1 MGFSSFRV
9 GVLVR
14 VMLIALTTFLFV
26 YLVSFSEKYVSAVIV
41 AGAIIVEIVELF
53 RFSTVTNK
61 KITKFLES
69 IRYSDFSSSFTHD
82 NKLGKSFKE
91 LNMAFSNVAEAFRNE
106 RAQKEEHLNY
116 LNTVVQHV
124 RTGLLSF
131 DVDGKVGLIN
141 SAAKEFLNMPQIHN
155 ITDILAVNVSLYKK
169 LKQMGPG
176 DKALIRISSELNLA
190 IHATELKLRGHSYK
204 LVALQNIHTE
214 LESKE
219 VEAWQN
225 LTRVLRH
232 EIMNSITPIASLT
245 GTLNEIL
252 AEDLRSMGNE
262 TFEISEESLQD
273 LEEGLQ
279 TIENRSKG
287 LIKFVDAYRDYT
299 SIPKPKFG
307 LIKIDELFE
316 HISQLLKHEFKL
328 LDIDFQAKTLF
339 DDLEITADREL
350 VEMVLINLIKNAKE
364 SLAETDGPK
373 IELTGR
379 VDGQQRVLLE
389 VKDNGPGIIPEAL
402 ERIFIPFYTTK
413 KSGSGIG
420 LALSRQIMQLH
431 HGSLSVKSEP
441 DVYTIFS
448 LRFP

>member
-1 MGFSSFRV
+1 MGFSSFKI

-14 VMLIALTTFLFV
+14 VIIISITTFLFV
-26 YLVSFSEKYVSAVIV
+26 YLVSFNEKYVSAVIV
-41 AGAIIVEIVELF
+41 AAAIIIEIIELF
-53 RFSTVTNK
+53 RYTTVTNK

-82 NKLGKSFKE
+82 NSLGKSFKE
-91 LNMAFSNVAEAFRNE
+91 LNTAFTNVAEAFRHE
-106 RAQKEEHLNY
+106 RAEKEEHLNY

-124 RTGLLSF
+124 TTGLISF
-131 DVDGKVGLIN
+131 DAEGNVGLIN
-141 SAAKEFLNMPQIHN
+141 SAAKRFLNIPQLRN
-155 ITDILAVNVSLYKK
+155 ISEILTVNVTLYKK

-176 DKALIRISSELNLA
+176 EKALIRVGSDLHLS
-190 IHATELKLRGHSYK
+190 IHATVLKLRGHSYK
-204 LVALQNIHTE
+204 LVALQNIHSE

-252 AEDLRSMGNE
+252 SEDLKPNGE
-262 TFEISEESLQD
+262 HTFEISDESLSD

-307 LIKIDELFE
+307 LIKIDELFD
-316 HISQLLKHEFKL
+316 HICQLLKHEFKEL
-328 LDIDFQAKTLF
+328 GIDFQSKILF
-339 DDLEITADREL
+339 NQLEITADREL
-350 VEMVLINLIKNAKE
+350 VEMVIINLLKNAKE
-364 SLAETDGPK
+364 ALKEREEPK
-373 IELTGR
+373 LELIAR
-379 VDGQQRVLLE
+379 IDEEQHVLID
-389 VKDNGPGIIPEAL
+389 VKDNGPGIIPEAR

-420 LALSRQIMQLH
+420 LSLSRQIMQMH

-441 DVYTIFS
+441 NVYTIFT
-448 LRFP
+448 LRF

>member
-1 MGFSSFRV
+1 MGFSSFKV
-9 GVLVR
+9 GVLIR
-14 VMLIALTTFLFV
+14 VILISMTTFLFV
-26 YLVSFSEKYVSAVIV
+26 HLFIFNENYISAVIV
-41 AGAIIVEIVELF
+41 AGAILMEISELF
-53 RFSTVTNK
+53 RFTTVTNK

-69 IRYSDFSSSFTHD
+69 IRYSDFSSSFSYD
-82 NKLGKSFKE
+82 NKLGRSFKE
-91 LNMAFSNVAEAFRNE
+91 LNRAFNNVAEAFRNE

-124 RTGLLSF
+124 TTGLLSF

-141 SAAKEFLNMPQIHN
+141 SAARQFLNMPQIHN
-155 ITDILAVNVSLYKK
+155 ITEILAVNVTLYKK

-176 DKALIRISSELNLA
+176 EKALIRIGNDVNLA

-252 AEDLRSMGNE
+252 AEDLKPSGND
-262 TFEISEESLQD
+262 TFEISNESLSD

-287 LIKFVDAYRDYT
+287 LITFVDAYRDYT

-316 HISQLLKHEFKL
+316 HINQLLKHEFKNM
-328 LDIDFQAKTLF
+328 DIEFQSKILF
-339 DDLEITADREL
+339 DNLEITADREL
-350 VEMVLINLIKNAKE
+350 VEMVLINLIKNSKE
-364 SLAETDGPK
+364 ALAGTDGAKLELIAK
-373 IELTGR
+373 IDEN
-379 VDGQQRVLLE
+379 QRVLID
-389 VKDNGPGIIPEAL
+389 VKDNGPGIIPEAQ

-420 LALSRQIMQLH
+420 LALSRQVMQLH

-441 DVYTIFS
+441 GVYTIFT
-448 LRFP
+448 LRF

>member
-9 GVLVR
+9 GVLIR
-14 VMLIALTTFLFV
+14 VIIISLTSFLFV
-26 YLVSFSEKYVSAVIV
+26 YLVSFNEKYVSAVIV
-41 AGAIIVEIVELF
+41 AFAILFEIIELF
-53 RFSTVTNK
+53 RFTTVTNK

-69 IRYSDFSSSFTHD
+69 IRYSDFSTSFSHD
-82 NKLGKSFKE
+82 SKLGKSFRE
-91 LNMAFSNVAEAFRNE
+91 LNRAFSNVADAFRNE

-124 RTGLLSF
+124 TTGLIAF
-131 DVDGKVGLIN
+131 DAEGKVGLVN
-141 SAAKEFLNMPQIHN
+141 SAAKRFLNLPQLRN
-155 ITDILAVNVSLYKK
+155 ITEILAINVTLYKK
-169 LKQMGPG
+169 LKQMAPG
-176 DKALIRISSELNLA
+176 EKALIRVNSEQNLA
-190 IHATELKLRGHSYK
+190 IHSTELKLRGHSYK
-204 LVALQNIHTE
+204 LVALQNIHSE

-252 AEDLRSMGNE
+252 AEDLSPNGEGSFKLSDE
-262 TFEISEESLQD
+262 TLSD
-273 LEEGLQ
+273 LNEGLQ

-316 HISQLLKHEFKL
+316 HIYQLLKHEFKDL
-328 LDIDFQAKTLF
+328 NIDFKSKIMF
-339 DDLEITADREL
+339 NNLEITADREL
-350 VEMVLINLIKNAKE
+350 VEMVLINLLKNAKE
-364 SLAETDGPK
+364 ALKGLEEPAL
-373 IELTGR
+373 ELIAR
-379 VDGQQRVLLE
+379 IDEEQRVLLD
-389 VKDNGPGIIPEAL
+389 VKDNGPGIIPEAQD
-402 ERIFIPFYTTK
+402 RIFIPFYTTK

-431 HGSLSVKSEP
+431 NGSLSVKSEP
-441 DVYTIFS
+441 DIYTIFT
-448 LRFP
+448 LRF

>member
-1 MGFSSFRV
+1 MVFSSFRV
-9 GVLVR
+9 SVLIR
-14 VMLIALTTFLFV
+14 VIIISLTTFLLV
-26 YLVSFSEKYVSAVIV
+26 YLVSYNEKYVSAAIV
-41 AGAIIVEIVELF
+41 AGAIIMEIIELF
-53 RFSTVTNK
+53 RFTTVTNK

-69 IRYSDFSSSFTHD
+69 IRYSDFSSSFSYD
-82 NKLGKSFKE
+82 NKLGKSFME
-91 LNMAFSNVAEAFRNE
+91 LNKAFNNVAEAFRNE

-124 RTGLLSF
+124 TTGLLSF
-131 DVDGKVGLIN
+131 DNEGNVGLIN
-141 SAAKEFLNMPQIHN
+141 SAAKRFLSIPQIRN
-155 ITDILAVNVSLYKK
+155 ISEILGVNVTLYKK

-176 DKALIRISSELNLA
+176 DKALIRVNSEMNLS
-190 IHATELKLRGHSYK
+190 IHTTELKLRGRSYK
-204 LVALQNIHTE
+204 LVALQNIHSE

-252 AEDLRSMGNE
+252 SEDIKPIGKELFG
-262 TFEISEESLQD
+262 ISDESLSD

-287 LIKFVDAYRDYT
+287 LVTFVDAYRDYT

-316 HISQLLKHEFKL
+316 HICQLLKREFKEIG
-328 LDIDFQAKTLF
+328 IDFQSKILF
-339 DDLEITADREL
+339 NDLEITADREL
-350 VEMVLINLIKNAKE
+350 VEMVLINILKNAKE
-364 SLAETDGPK
+364 ALKEIEEPKVEMVARIDG
-373 IELTGR
+373 E
-379 VDGQQRVLLE
+379 QRVLLD
-389 VKDNGPGIIPEAL
+389 VKDNGPGIIPEAID
-402 ERIFIPFYTTK
+402 RIFIPFYTTK

-420 LALSRQIMQLH
+420 LALSRQIMQMH
-431 HGSLSVKSEP
+431 QGTLSVKSEP
-441 DVYTIFS
+441 DVYTIFT
-448 LRFP
+448 LRF

>member
-1 MGFSSFRV
+1 MGFSSFRI
-9 GVLVR
+9 GVLIR
-14 VMLIALTTFLFV
+14 IIILSLTTFLFV
-26 YLVSFSEKYVSAVIV
+26 YLISFNEKYVSAVIV
-41 AGAIIVEIVELF
+41 AGAILIEIIELF
-53 RFSTVTNK
+53 RYTTVTNK
-61 KITKFLES
+61 KVTKFLES
-69 IRYSDFSSSFTHD
+69 IRYSDFSTSFTHD

-91 LNMAFSNVAEAFRNE
+91 LNKAFSNVADAFRHE
-106 RAQKEEHLNY
+106 RSEKEEHLNY

-124 RTGLLSF
+124 TTGLISF
-131 DVDGKVGLIN
+131 DADGKVGLIN
-141 SAAKEFLNMPQIHN
+141 SAAKRFLNLPQIRN
-155 ITDILAVNVSLYKK
+155 LSEILTVNVTLYKK
-169 LKQMGPG
+169 LKQMSPG
-176 DKALIRISSELNLA
+176 EKALVRISSELNLA

-204 LVALQNIHTE
+204 LIAFQNIHSE

-252 AEDLRSMGNE
+252 AEDLKPNGEDSFML
-262 TFEISEESLQD
+262 SDESLSD
-273 LEEGLQ
+273 LNEGLQ

-316 HISQLLKHEFKL
+316 HISQLLKHEFKDL
-328 LDIDFQAKTLF
+328 NIDFSCKVLF
-339 DDLEITADREL
+339 DNLEITADREL
-350 VEMVLINLIKNAKE
+350 VEMVLINLLKNAKE
-364 SLAETDGPK
+364 ALKDSEEPK
-373 IELTGR
+373 LELIAR
-379 VDGQQRVLLE
+379 IDEEQRVLLD
-389 VKDNGPGIIPEAL
+389 VKDNGPGIIREAQ

-431 HGSLSVKSEP
+431 NGTLSVKSEP
-441 DVYTIFS
+441 DVYTIFT
-448 LRFP
+448 LRF

>member
-1 MGFSSFRV
+1 MGFSSFKI
-9 GVLVR
+9 GVLIR
-14 VMLIALTTFLFV
+14 VIIISITTFLFV
-26 YLVSFSEKYVSAVIV
+26 YLISFNEKYVSAVIV
-41 AGAIIVEIVELF
+41 AAAIIIEIIELF
-53 RFSTVTNK
+53 RYTAVTNK

-91 LNMAFSNVAEAFRNE
+91 LNTAFTNVAEAFRHE
-106 RAQKEEHLNY
+106 RAEKEEHLNY

-124 RTGLLSF
+124 TTGLISF
-131 DVDGKVGLIN
+131 DGEGNVGLIN
-141 SAAKEFLNMPQIHN
+141 SAAKRFLNIPQLRN
-155 ITDILAVNVSLYKK
+155 ISEILTVNVTLYKK

-176 DKALIRISSELNLA
+176 EKALIRVGSDLNLS
-190 IHATELKLRGHSYK
+190 IHATLLKLRGHSYK
-204 LVALQNIHTE
+204 LVALQNIHSE

-252 AEDLRSMGNE
+252 AEDLKPNGE
-262 TFEISEESLQD
+262 HKFEISDESLSD

-307 LIKIDELFE
+307 LIKIDELFD
-316 HISQLLKHEFKL
+316 HICQLLKHEFKEL
-328 LDIDFQAKTLF
+328 GIDFQSKIHF
-339 DDLEITADREL
+339 NHLEITADREL
-350 VEMVLINLIKNAKE
+350 VEMVIINLLKNAKE
-364 SLAETDGPK
+364 ALKDREEPK
-373 IELTGR
+373 LELIAR
-379 VDGQQRVLLE
+379 IDEEQHVLID
-389 VKDNGPGIIPEAL
+389 VKDNGPGIIPEAR

-420 LALSRQIMQLH
+420 LSLSRQIMQMH

-441 DVYTIFS
+441 NVYTIFT
-448 LRFP
+448 LRF

>member
-9 GVLVR
+9 GVLIR
-14 VMLIALTTFLFV
+14 VIIISLTTFLLV
-26 YLVSFSEKYVSAVIV
+26 YLISFNQKYVSAVIV
-41 AGAIIVEIVELF
+41 AGAILVEIIELF
-53 RFSTVTNK
+53 RYTTVTNK

-91 LNMAFSNVAEAFRNE
+91 LNKAFSNVADAFRHE
-106 RAQKEEHLNY
+106 RAEKEEHLNY

-124 RTGLLSF
+124 TTGLLSF
-131 DVDGKVGLIN
+131 DAEGKVGLIN
-141 SAAKEFLNMPQIHN
+141 SAAKRFLGFPQLRN
-155 ITDILAVNVSLYKK
+155 ISEILTVNVTLYKK

-176 DKALIRISSELNLA
+176 EKALIRVSGDLNLA

-204 LVALQNIHTE
+204 LIALQNIHSE

-252 AEDLRSMGNE
+252 AEDLKPNGENS
-262 TFEISEESLQD
+262 FEITDESLSD

-316 HISQLLKHEFKL
+316 HISQLLRHEFKEL
-328 LDIDFQAKTLF
+328 GIDFQIKMLF
-339 DDLEITADREL
+339 DNLEITADREL
-350 VEMVLINLIKNAKE
+350 VEMVLINLLKNAKE
-364 SLAETDGPK
+364 ALRDREEAK
-373 IELTGR
+373 LELVAR
-379 VDGQQRVLLE
+379 IDEEQHVLLD
-389 VKDNGPGIIPEAL
+389 VKDNGPGIIEEAR

-431 HGSLSVKSEP
+431 HGTLSVKSEP
-441 DVYTIFS
+441 EVFTIFT
-448 LRFP
+448 LRF

>member
-1 MGFSSFRV
+1 MGFSTFQVGILFRV
-9 GVLVR
+9 IVISV
-14 VMLIALTTFLFV
+14 TTFLFV
-26 YLVSFSEKYVSAVIV
+26 YLISFNEKYVSAVIV
-41 AGAIIVEIVELF
+41 AGAILIEIIELF

-69 IRYSDFSSSFTHD
+69 IRYSDFSSSFSYD

-91 LNMAFSNVAEAFRNE
+91 LNKAFNSVADAFRKE
-106 RAQKEEHLNY
+106 RADKEEHLNY

-124 RTGLLSF
+124 TTGLLSF
-131 DVDGKVGLIN
+131 DGDGKVGLIN
-141 SAAKEFLNMPQIHN
+141 SAARRFLNMPQIRN
-155 ITDILAVNVSLYKK
+155 ISEILAVNVTLYKK
-169 LKQMGPG
+169 LKQMSPG
-176 DKALIRISSELNLA
+176 EKALIRVSSELNLA
-190 IHATELKLRGHSYK
+190 INSTELKLRGHSYK
-204 LVALQNIHTE
+204 LIAMQNIHSE

-252 AEDLRSMGNE
+252 SEDLKPLGKDA
-262 TFEISEESLQD
+262 FEISDESLSD

-287 LIKFVDAYRDYT
+287 LVKFVDAYRDYT

-307 LIKIDELFE
+307 LIKIDELFD
-316 HISQLLKHEFKL
+316 HICQLLKREFKEIG
-328 LDIDFQAKTLF
+328 IDFHANILF
-339 DDLEITADREL
+339 NNLEITADREL
-350 VEMVLINLIKNAKE
+350 IEMVLINLLKNAKE
-364 SLAETDGPK
+364 AIKDTEEPK
-373 IELTGR
+373 IELVAR
-379 VDGQQRVLLE
+379 VDGEQRILLD
-389 VKDNGPGIIPEAL
+389 VKDNGPGIIPEAQQ
-402 ERIFIPFYTTK
+402 RIFIPFYTTK

-431 HGSLSVKSEP
+431 HGTLSVKSEP
-441 DVYTIFS
+441 DLYTIFT
-448 LRFP
+448 LKF

>member
-1 MGFSSFRV
+1 MGFSSFSV
-9 GVLVR
+9 GVLIR
-14 VMLIALTTFLFV
+14 VIIISLTTFLLV
-26 YLVSFSEKYVSAVIV
+26 YLVSFNEKYVSAAIV
-41 AGAIIVEIVELF
+41 AGAIIIEIIELF
-53 RFSTVTNK
+53 RFTSVTNK

-69 IRYSDFSSSFTHD
+69 IRYSDFSTSFSHD
-82 NKLGKSFKE
+82 NKLGKSFRE
-91 LNMAFSNVAEAFRNE
+91 LNKAFSNVADAFRKE
-106 RAQKEEHLNY
+106 RAEKEEHLNY

-124 RTGLLSF
+124 TAGLLSF
-131 DVDGKVGLIN
+131 DVDGNVGLIN
-141 SAAKEFLNMPQIHN
+141 SAAKKFLNTPQLHN
-155 ITDILAVNVSLYKK
+155 ISEILGVDVTLYKK
-169 LKQMGPG
+169 LKQMRPG
-176 DKALIRISSELNLA
+176 DKALIRISNDLNLA

-204 LVALQNIHTE
+204 LVAIQNIHSE

-252 AEDLRSMGNE
+252 AEDLIPKEDESY
-262 TFEISEESLQD
+262 EISDESLSD
-273 LEEGLQ
+273 LKEGLQ

-287 LIKFVDAYRDYT
+287 LITFVDAYRDYT

-316 HISQLLKHEFKL
+316 HINKLLKREIL
-328 LDIDFQAKTLF
+328 ELGIDFQSKILF
-339 DDLEITADREL
+339 DGLEITADREL
-350 VEMVLINLIKNAKE
+350 VEMVLINLLKNAREALKE
-364 SLAETDGPK
+364 RDGAK
-373 IELTGR
+373 LEMTAR
-379 VDGQQRVLLE
+379 VDENQRVIIDI
-389 VKDNGPGIIPEAL
+389 KDNGPGIIPEAQ

-431 HGSLSVKSEP
+431 NGSLSVKSEP
-441 DVYTIFS
+441 EVYTIFT
-448 LRFP
+448 LRF

>member
-1 MGFSSFRV
+1 M
-9 GVLVR
+9 
-14 VMLIALTTFLFV
+14 TTFLFV
-26 YLVSFSEKYVSAVIV
+26 YLVSFNEKYVSAVIV
-41 AGAIIVEIVELF
+41 AGAIIIEIIDLF
-53 RFSTVTNK
+53 RFTTVTNK

-69 IRYSDFSSSFTHD
+69 IRYSDFSSSFSYD
-82 NKLGKSFKE
+82 NKLGKSFRE
-91 LNMAFSNVAEAFRNE
+91 LNKSFNNVADAFRKE
-106 RAQKEEHLNY
+106 RAEKEEHLNY
-116 LNTVVQHV
+116 LNTIVQHV
-124 RTGLLSF
+124 TTGLLSF
-131 DVDGKVGLIN
+131 DNEGKVGLIN
-141 SAAKEFLNMPQIHN
+141 SAARRFLNMPQLRN
-155 ITDILAVNVSLYKK
+155 ISEILAVNVTLYKK

-176 DKALIRISSELNLA
+176 EKALIRVSSDLNLA

-204 LVALQNIHTE
+204 LVACQNIHSE

-252 AEDLRSMGNE
+252 SEDLKPVGKGF
-262 TFEISEESLQD
+262 FEITDESLSD

-279 TIENRSKG
+279 TIENRSKA
-287 LIKFVDAYRDYT
+287 LVKFVDAYRDYT

-307 LIKIDELFE
+307 LIKIDELFD
-316 HISQLLKHEFKL
+316 HICQLLKREFKETG
-328 LDIDFQAKTLF
+328 IDFNANILF
-339 DDLEITADREL
+339 NDLEITADREL
-350 VEMVLINLIKNAKE
+350 IEMVLINLLKNAKE
-364 SLAETDGPK
+364 ALKEVEESK
-373 IELTGR
+373 IELIAR
-379 VDGQQRVLLE
+379 VDGERRILLD

-431 HGSLSVKSEP
+431 HGTLSVKSEP
-441 DVYTIFS
+441 DLYTIFT
-448 LRFP
+448 LRF